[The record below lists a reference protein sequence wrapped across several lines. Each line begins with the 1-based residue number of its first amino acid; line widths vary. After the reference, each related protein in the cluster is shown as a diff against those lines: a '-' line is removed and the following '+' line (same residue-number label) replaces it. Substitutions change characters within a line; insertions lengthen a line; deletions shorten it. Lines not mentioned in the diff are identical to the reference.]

1 MRERAPALI
10 AVLLLI
16 TLVIGTWWAADYAQ
30 HAIPIDPPPRITHEP
45 DSWATNF
52 VMVRS
57 DPAGVAINRLEGDR
71 MHHYPDDDSYEI
83 IQARAVG
90 QQPGSPITVAT
101 ADVAVMDQDGAR
113 IVMKGDAHVH
123 RMPDDENPPLDVT
136 SEKLTLLPDENVV
149 ETNLPALVVHGKST
163 MNGTGMR
170 YDNDTRQLE
179 VFSATDV
186 KISGTESRTR
196 NDTSGQSSAGGTKQE
211 P

>member
-1 MRERAPALI
+1 
-10 AVLLLI
+10 
-16 TLVIGTWWAADYAQ
+16 
-30 HAIPIDPPPRITHEP
+30 
-45 DSWATNF
+45 
-52 VMVRS
+52 
-57 DPAGVAINRLEGDR
+57 
-71 MHHYPDDDSYEI
+71 
-83 IQARAVG
+83 
-90 QQPGSPITVAT
+90 VAT